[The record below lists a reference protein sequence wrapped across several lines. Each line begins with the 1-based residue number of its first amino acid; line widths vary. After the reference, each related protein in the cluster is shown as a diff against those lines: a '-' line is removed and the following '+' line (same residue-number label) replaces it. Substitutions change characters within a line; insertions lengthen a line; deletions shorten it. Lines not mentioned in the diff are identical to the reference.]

1 MARQSA
7 REAYLRKQ
15 LADLLRGRVSHPPFD
30 AAVAA
35 FPDERRGAVP
45 KGAPYSAWM
54 LLEHI
59 RAVQS
64 DFLKTIVDP
73 GYRSPAWPAGFWPS
87 DPRPPAQTA
96 WRRSVAAVKADVEAM
111 AALVEDSAV
120 DLSQS
125 RPWMQ
130 GWTVGRLAVLAADH
144 LAYHLGEIILLRR
157 LMGIWKVRG

>member
-7 REAYLRKQ
+7 REIYLRKQ
-15 LADLLRGRVSHPPFD
+15 LSDLLRGRVSHPTFD
-30 AAVAA
+30 AAVAGFTA
-35 FPDERRGAVP
+35 DRRGTVP

-64 DFLKTIVDP
+64 DFLKTILAPD
-73 GYRSPAWPAGFWPS
+73 YRSPAWPQGFWPS
-87 DPRPPAQTA
+87 DPRPPAPGS
-96 WRRSVAAVKADVEAM
+96 WRRSVAAVKVDLEAM
-111 AALVEDSAV
+111 AALVEDPAV

-125 RPWMQ
+125 RPWME
-130 GWTVGRLAVLAADH
+130 GWTVGRLVMLAADH
-144 LAYHLGEIILLRR
+144 LSYHLGEIILLRR